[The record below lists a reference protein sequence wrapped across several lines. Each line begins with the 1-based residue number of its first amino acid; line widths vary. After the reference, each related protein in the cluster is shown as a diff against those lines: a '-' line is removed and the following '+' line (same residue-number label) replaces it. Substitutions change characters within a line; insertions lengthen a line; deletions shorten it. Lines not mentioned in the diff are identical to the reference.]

1 MIPRYC
7 IDLIE
12 RKPKI
17 QTASQSGNFPWSY
30 GCFCY
35 RSGLKFSGASY
46 LDLGISLSPE
56 SHRHTRMA
64 CLEQYQEMERIANF
78 YRTMVLNRGE
88 CVDSEYV
95 NINLINEASIEIFA
109 IKHQSELKFCATY
122 QIDLRFWYSQ
132 LQKRFNKV

>member
-1 MIPRYC
+1 MKAPGFFTFSYDGKNLIPRYC

-12 RKPKI
+12 RKLKL
-17 QTASQSGNFPWSY
+17 QTESESGNFPRSY
-30 GCFCY
+30 GRFCCW
-35 RSGLKFSGASY
+35 SGLKFSGASY

-78 YRTMVLNRGE
+78 YGTLVLNRCE

-95 NINLINEASIEIFA
+95 NINLINEASIEILV
-109 IKHQSELKFCATY
+109 IKHQSESKFCALP
-122 QIDLRFWYSQ
+122 D
-132 LQKRFNKV
+132 